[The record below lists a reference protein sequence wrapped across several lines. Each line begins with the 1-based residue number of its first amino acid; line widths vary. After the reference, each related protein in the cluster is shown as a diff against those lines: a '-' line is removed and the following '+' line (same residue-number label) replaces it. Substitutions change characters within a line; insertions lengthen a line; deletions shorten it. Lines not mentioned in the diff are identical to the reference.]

1 MDFEELS
8 QDTKECARETLMRLL
23 AARKQFSMRDFE
35 KAGECVAAAFIAMER
50 FDGAPDECDD

>member
-1 MDFEELS
+1 MDFEELH
-8 QDTKECARETLMRLL
+8 QDTKEHARETLMRLL
-23 AARKQFSMRDFE
+23 VARKQFRVRDFE